1 MPVSARYLRFTQPR
15 QREKVT
21 ATLSGSRKNF
31 FSFPKARGKSEFVIG
46 EK

>member
-1 MPVSARYLRFTQPR
+1 MPVLARYLRFTQPR

-21 ATLSGSRKNF
+21 ATLSASKNF
-31 FSFPKARGKSEFVIG
+31 FSFPKPSRKSEFVIS

>member
-1 MPVSARYLRFTQPR
+1 MPVLARYLRFTQAR

-31 FSFPKARGKSEFVIG
+31 FSLPKPSGKSEFVIS